1 MKQLKWNKIKC
12 IVYDFD
18 GVMTDNRVLVSQD
31 GKESVFVN
39 RSDGWAIARFREL
52 GIRQLILS
60 TEENPVVMARAKK
73 LKLEVLQGI
82 SDKGEILSEW
92 CSKQSIPLKN
102 VLYIGNDLNDLPAF
116 KVVGFKGSPKDAE
129 LEMLEQADWVSEK
142 NGGYGVIRDL
152 YRCIV
157 ETAEKNKE

>member
-1 MKQLKWNKIKC
+1 M
-12 IVYDFD
+12 
-18 GVMTDNRVLVSQD
+18 
-31 GKESVFVN
+31 
-39 RSDGWAIARFREL
+39 
-52 GIRQLILS
+52 
-60 TEENPVVMARAKK
+60 
-73 LKLEVLQGI
+73 
-82 SDKGEILSEW
+82 
-92 CSKQSIPLKN
+92 
-102 VLYIGNDLNDLPAF
+102 LYIGNDLNDLPAF